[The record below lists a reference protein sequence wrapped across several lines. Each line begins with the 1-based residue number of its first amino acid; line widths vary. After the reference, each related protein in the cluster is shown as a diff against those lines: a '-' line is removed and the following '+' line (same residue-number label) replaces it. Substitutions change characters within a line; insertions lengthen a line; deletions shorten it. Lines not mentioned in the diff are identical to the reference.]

1 MSDFF
6 FNVPATPEICTLSL
20 HDALPISYRNNYTA
34 SNDTLFLLP
43 APSAYCRQQ
52 STLSEIV
59 CQTDTENFL
68 ELNFRS
74 TFIPVIVKR
83 RHIVVVFQSRINRCR
98 KKFVHFHADQYIPIH
113 IHIAERSEERRVG

>member
-68 ELNFRS
+68 
-74 TFIPVIVKR
+74 
-83 RHIVVVFQSRINRCR
+83 
-98 KKFVHFHADQYIPIH
+98 
-113 IHIAERSEERRVG
+113 RSEEHTSELQSRQYLVCRLMLENKNLCSQPSNNHLYIILSNC